1 MSELYQ
7 RTQDD
12 ILTELE
18 SSASGLSEEQAEER
32 LERYGE
38 NKLAEAKKTTVLQ
51 RFFQQLKDPMLLILL
66 AAAAQSVK
74 ERSTRSSGNSTF

>member
-51 RFFQQLKDPMLLILL
+51 RFFQH
-66 AAAAQSVK
+66 
-74 ERSTRSSGNSTF
+74 R

>member
-18 SSASGLSEEQAEER
+18 GSASGLSEEQAEER
-32 LERYGE
+32 REGYGE
-38 NKLAEAKKTTVLQ
+38 NELAEA
-51 RFFQQLKDPMLLILL
+51 
-66 AAAAQSVK
+66 
-74 ERSTRSSGNSTF
+74 

>member
-32 LERYGE
+32 LERYGK
-38 NKLAEAKKTTVLQ
+38 NKLAEGKKESIIHKFLM
-51 RFFQQLKDPMLLILL
+51 QLADPMIIILSRFCGRPKSRAL
-66 AAAAQSVK
+66 
-74 ERSTRSSGNSTF
+74 STL